1 MKTLRG
7 EGGFTLVIL
16 SLLVLAA
23 IGTTLALDLAQ
34 LGGTAHRA
42 RTSDRA
48 LAQAREALIAYAT
61 ARPVNPAVGPGYLP
75 CPDLD
80 DDGWAEATCGS
91 LSGDSGQEQRL
102 GRLPWKTLG
111 LPDLRDG
118 DGERLWYAVS
128 SKYKGLLN
136 CGASRGCVDMT
147 PYAALGTITVRDPS
161 GAPVHDGTATDPM
174 AVSGGAAAVVFA
186 PGSALQRLE
195 ANGAATQQRRECAP
209 GECDAVGRC
218 LTDPPQR
225 AARCN
230 PANYLDRAPRERSG
244 EDNAAFTDRNDGAG
258 RLANTDGFIQGP
270 IRAADRTLV
279 VNDRLAVIAYRDVMP
294 RIMARVALEVANCLR
309 HYAAR
314 DENRGRMPWPA
325 PLCATPAAVHGRE
338 GVFFGRMPDTP
349 FAVPGAML
357 DRWPTAGGD
366 SACNISEAGDTAG
379 LLANSWWTPW
389 KAHVGY
395 ALARGFAPDAQSPA
409 CRDQA
414 DCVVVRDTATGV
426 ERSER
431 RFAIAV
437 AYAPVPRDSCGECA
451 DGACGRLA
459 MNSAA
464 PDHVVI
470 PSP

>member
-1 MKTLRG
+1 
-7 EGGFTLVIL
+7 
-16 SLLVLAA
+16 
-23 IGTTLALDLAQ
+23 
-34 LGGTAHRA
+34 
-42 RTSDRA
+42 
-48 LAQAREALIAYAT
+48 
-61 ARPVNPAVGPGYLP
+61 VGPGYLP

-91 LSGDSGQEQRL
+91 LSGDSGQAQRL

-147 PYAALGTITVRDPS
+147 PAAALGTITVRDPT
-161 GAPVHDGTATDPM
+161 GALLHDGTSGDAL
-174 AVSGGAAAVVFA
+174 AASGGAVAVVFA
-186 PGSALQRLE
+186 PGAALQRLD
-195 ANGAATQQRRECAP
+195 ASGAPGSRQQRECAP

-225 AARCN
+225 AARCD
-230 PANYLDRAPRERSG
+230 PANYLDRAPRERGG
-244 EDNAAFTDRNDGAG
+244 EDNASFVDRSDAPG
-258 RLANTDGFIQGP
+258 RAANVDGFILGP
-270 IRAADRTLV
+270 IRLADGAPA
-279 VNDRLAVIAYRDVMP
+279 VNDRLAVIAWRDLMP

-325 PLCATPAAVHGRE
+325 PLCASPAAVHGRE

-357 DRWPTAGGD
+357 DRWPLATAGAAGPD
-366 SACNISEAGDTAG
+366 CNIADAGETAG
-379 LLANSWWTPW
+379 LLGNSWWTPW

-395 ALARGFAPDAQSPA
+395 ALARGFAPDSASPE
-409 CRDQA
+409 CRGEG

-426 ERSER
+426 ERAER

-437 AYAPVPRDSCGECA
+437 AYAPAPRDSCGECA

-459 MNSAA
+459 LNSAA
-464 PDHVVI
+464 PDHVVVQ
-470 PSP
+470 SP